1 MKIVDESIKHPVSVI
16 VGIIFIILFGI
27 ISLFKIPVQ
36 LTPDVE
42 KPRIT
47 VDTTWIG
54 GSPQEVESEI
64 VREQEDEL
72 KSVEGLVEMTSESA
86 DGAGSIILELGVGTD
101 LDAAILKVSNRLDQ
115 VKEYPLEADR
125 PVIRS
130 VDVRGSAM
138 AWFILKP
145 LPGKDIDIDKLH
157 DFAEDFV
164 KPRFERVPG
173 VASSNVFGG
182 QEREMQVIVD
192 PDALAARGITL
203 IEMAQA
209 IDKENENISGGDF
222 EEGKRRYIV
231 RTVGEYKSP
240 EDIENVVI
248 TRKNGV
254 PVYVRDVASARLGY
268 KDHEY
273 AVRQNG
279 EPAIAINALRETGA
293 NAIDVMAGLR
303 EAMKELNEGLLKDRG
318 LTLYNVY
325 DETTYITSAIGLVKD
340 NLIIGGFLA
349 IAVLLLFLRSVSSTL
364 IIATAI
370 PISVI
375 GTFVMMALLGRT
387 INVVSLAGMSFAVGM
402 VVDNS
407 IVVLENIYRHMQMG
421 KSRIKAAYDGTVEV
435 WGAVLA
441 STLTTAAVFL
451 PVIFVKEQA
460 GQLFRDIAIAISVS
474 VLLSLIVSITAIPS
488 AAAKILEIAKE
499 TKGKSLANLWGFV
512 SIAQG
517 FTDRVTNLVRRVIE
531 TPKLRLV
538 VVLAFTFGSILLSWA
553 MVPKMEYLP
562 EGNRNLVF
570 GILLPPP
577 GYNINEFTQIGEQI
591 ERDLRPYWEADVGS
605 PEAERLKGP
614 PIQNF
619 FYVARG
625 RQVFMGAVA
634 KEPERVRELIPV
646 MQGTLSKIPGMI
658 AVVTQSSLF
667 QRGIGEGRAINIQI
681 TGPDLE
687 KLVALGQKIFFGVLQ
702 NIPNAQ
708 ARPIP
713 SLDLGNPEVQVITDR
728 VRASDVGVTNEELG
742 FSVNA
747 LVDGAKVS
755 DYLIEGDE
763 IDLALRGADKYSNR
777 TQDIENLMINTP
789 SGKMVT
795 VGSIANVQVTNG
807 PEQINHY
814 ERQRTITIQVIPSE
828 EMALETAI
836 DKIQENIISPLR
848 MSGEVGGL
856 YNIILSGTADD
867 LTITRQALQ
876 WNFVLATIITF
887 LLMASLFESF
897 LYPFVIM
904 FSVPLASFGGFLGL
918 FLLNGF
924 IYQPLDVITMLGF
937 IILIGTVVNNAILIV
952 HQSLNHIRNEGLEL
966 KDAIVES
973 VRNRI
978 RPIFMTTLTTVF
990 GMLPLVLLPGSGSEL
1005 YRGLGSVVLGGLIVS
1020 TLFTLVLVPAVFSMT
1035 YDAKE
1040 TLANNLGKIR
1050 HTLSQLPSKLMS
1062 LF

>member
-1 MKIVDESIKHPVSVI
+1 
-16 VGIIFIILFGI
+16 
-27 ISLFKIPVQ
+27 
-36 LTPDVE
+36 
-42 KPRIT
+42 
-47 VDTTWIG
+47 
-54 GSPQEVESEI
+54 
-64 VREQEDEL
+64 
-72 KSVEGLVEMTSESA
+72 
-86 DGAGSIILELGVGTD
+86 
-101 LDAAILKVSNRLDQ
+101 
-115 VKEYPLEADR
+115 
-125 PVIRS
+125 
-130 VDVRGSAM
+130 
-138 AWFILKP
+138 
-145 LPGKDIDIDKLH
+145 
-157 DFAEDFV
+157 
-164 KPRFERVPG
+164 
-173 VASSNVFGG
+173 
-182 QEREMQVIVD
+182 
-192 PDALAARGITL
+192 
-203 IEMAQA
+203 
-209 IDKENENISGGDF
+209 
-222 EEGKRRYIV
+222 
-231 RTVGEYKSP
+231 
-240 EDIENVVI
+240 
-248 TRKNGV
+248 
-254 PVYVRDVASARLGY
+254 
-268 KDHEY
+268 
-273 AVRQNG
+273 
-279 EPAIAINALRETGA
+279 
-293 NAIDVMAGLR
+293 
-303 EAMKELNEGLLKDRG
+303 

-474 VLLSLIVSITAIPS
+474 VLLSLIVSITVIPS

-517 FTDRVTNLVRRVIE
+517 FTDGVTNLVRRVIE

-577 GYNINEFTQIGEQI
+577 GYNIQEFTQIGEQI
-591 ERDLRPYWEADVGS
+591 EKDLRPYWEVEVGS
-605 PEAERLKGP
+605 TEAERLNGP

-634 KEPERVRELIPV
+634 KEPDRVRELIPV

-681 TGPDLE
+681 TGPELE
-687 KLVALGQKIFFGVLQ
+687 KLVSLGQKIFFGVLQ
-702 NIPNAQ
+702 SIPNAQ

-814 ERQRTITIQVIPSE
+814 ERQRTIAIQVIPSE
-828 EMALETAI
+828 EMPLETAI

>member
-47 VDTTWIG
+47 VDTTWIE

-64 VREQEDEL
+64 VRKQEDEL

-86 DGAGSIILELGVGTD
+86 DGAGSIILEFGVGTD
-101 LDAAILKVSNRLDQ
+101 LDAATLKVSNRLDQ
-115 VKEYPLEADR
+115 VKEYPLEADK

-145 LPGKDIDIDKLH
+145 LPGKDIDIDTLH
-157 DFAEDFV
+157 DFAEDFI

-293 NAIDVMAGLR
+293 NAINVMAGLR

-325 DETTYITSAIGLVKD
+325 DETTYITSAIGLVKN

-474 VLLSLIVSITAIPS
+474 VLLSLIVSITVIPS

-517 FTDRVTNLVRRVIE
+517 FTDGVTNLVRRVIE

-577 GYNINEFTQIGEQI
+577 GYNIQEFTQIGEQI
-591 ERDLRPYWEADVGS
+591 EKDLRPYWEVEVGS
-605 PEAERLKGP
+605 TEAERLNGP

-634 KEPERVRELIPV
+634 KEPDRVRELIPV

-681 TGPDLE
+681 TGPELE
-687 KLVALGQKIFFGVLQ
+687 KLVSHGQKIFFGVLQ
-702 NIPNAQ
+702 SVPNAQ

-742 FSVNA
+742 FTVNA

-828 EMALETAI
+828 EMTLETAI

-904 FSVPLASFGGFLGL
+904 FSVPLASLGGFLGL

-937 IILIGTVVNNAILIV
+937 IIIIGTVVNNAILIV

>member
-1 MKIVDESIKHPVSVI
+1 MKLVDTSVKHPVSITVGVI
-16 VGIIFIILFGI
+16 LIILFGI

-47 VDTTWIG
+47 VDTTWLG

-64 VREQEDEL
+64 VRKQEDEL

-101 LDAAILKVSNRLDQ
+101 LDAATLKVSNRLDQ

-145 LPGKDIDIDKLH
+145 LPGKDIDIDTLH
-157 DFAEDFV
+157 DFAEDFI

-203 IEMAQA
+203 IEMAQV

-293 NAIDVMAGLR
+293 NAINVMAGLR

-474 VLLSLIVSITAIPS
+474 VLLSLIVSITVIPS

-512 SIAQG
+512 SVAQG
-517 FTDRVTNLVRRVIE
+517 FTDGVTNLVRRVIE

-538 VVLAFTFGSILLSWA
+538 IVLAFTFGSILLSWA

-577 GYNINEFTQIGEQI
+577 GYNIQEFQKIGNQI
-591 ERDLRPYWEADVGS
+591 EKDLRPYWEADVGS
-605 PEAERLKGP
+605 PEAETLDGP
-614 PIQNF
+614 PIENF

-625 RQVFMGAVA
+625 RQVFMGAIA
-634 KEPERVRELIPV
+634 KEPEKVRELIPV
-646 MQGTLSKIPGMI
+646 MQKTLSKIPGMI

-687 KLVALGQKIFFGVLQ
+687 KLVNLGQKIFFGVLQ
-702 NIPNAQ
+702 NIPEAQ

-728 VRASDVGVTNEELG
+728 VRASDVGITNEELG
-742 FSVNA
+742 FTVNA

-755 DYLIEGDE
+755 DYIIEGDE
-763 IDLALRGADKYSNR
+763 IDLALRGDDRYSNR

-795 VGSIANVQVTNG
+795 VGSIANVNVTNG

-814 ERQRTITIQVIPSE
+814 ERQRTITIQIIPSE
-828 EMALETAI
+828 EMPLETAI
-836 DKIQENIISPLR
+836 DKIQENIINPLR

-887 LLMASLFESF
+887 LLMASLFENF

-952 HQSLNHIRNEGLEL
+952 HQSLNHIRYEGLEL

-990 GMLPLVLLPGSGSEL
+990 GMLPLVLFPGSGSEL
-1005 YRGLGSVVLGGLIVS
+1005 YRGLGSVILGGLIVS
-1020 TLFTLVLVPAVFSMT
+1020 TLFTLVLVPAVFSLV
-1035 YDAKE
+1035 YDAKQRVSA
-1040 TLANNLGKIR
+1040 TFSKILHALAQI
-1050 HTLSQLPSKLMS
+1050 PSKIMS
-1062 LF
+1062 IF